1 MVGNSFCAFKLF
13 SWAMCT
19 ITSAQTGMEPNID
32 IQGTFGDVPLSE
44 GPKIDMALLLQN
56 MNGSLHRKQFR
67 QTH

>member
-1 MVGNSFCAFKLF
+1 
-13 SWAMCT
+13 MCT